1 MRYPTAAQVVRD
13 VIEAGTT
20 MPRDFKNVKIEDI
33 CNCRATARQRMV
45 KRMVRRDSAHRIGLV
60 RHALCP
66 ANYSGSISIWGNLL
80 SQDSEF

>member
-20 MPRDFKNVKIEDI
+20 MPRDFENVKIEDI

-60 RHALCP
+60 RHPPRLAVC
-66 ANYSGSISIWGNLL
+66 SGSISIWTIL
-80 SQDSEF
+80 SS